1 MLIRERWKDFRS
13 YLRENIGYICI
24 AAIVVLAVYGIR
36 AFRSSFCIDS
46 EIMISQPDYM
56 KSIWLGSNRFGMY
69 TISEIFGLGRLSPY
83 LSGFLMMITMWIT
96 AVVLSFAS
104 QSWGG
109 KAKDSR
115 MFTLLFPL
123 LAVTSPLFAEQ
134 YLFILQAFEI
144 SMGLL
149 LTVIAVYCVDI
160 AIRAVEGDEGIWQ
173 KSQNCVYS
181 KICLNED
188 KTDSL
193 NEEAFNSPSETEKQ
207 TKSEQWQDCDITAK
221 LSHIIQMGGDFRESI

>member
-1 MLIRERWKDFRS
+1 MLIAETWKDFKS
-13 YLRENIGYICI
+13 YLRENIGYVCT

-69 TISEIFGLGRLSPY
+69 TINEIFGLSRLSPY
-83 LSGFLMMITMWIT
+83 LSGFLMMVTMWAT
-96 AVVLSFAS
+96 AVFLSYACR
-104 QSWGG
+104 SWSG
-109 KAKDSR
+109 KDKESR

-149 LTVIAVYCVDI
+149 LTVIAVYCADRAIKAGGGGIRRRLCGLHIPAYRYNKCRCSLRNLSDLCSLIYRPCADI
-160 AIRAVEGDEGIWQ
+160 IYIEISECR
-173 KSQNCVYS
+173 
-181 KICLNED
+181 D
-188 KTDSL
+188 KASV
-193 NEEAFNSPSETEKQ
+193 
-207 TKSEQWQDCDITAK
+207 
-221 LSHIIQMGGDFRESI
+221 